1 MRNIHE
7 DVSAYEGVKGLS
19 PAIATRTAEGTAVE
33 VDVTIRK
40 LRNVLGR
47 YAFRYSSEMQIQ
59 ERIADVLRDEG
70 FSFEREVELDA
81 KSRADFLVDG
91 CIVIEVKID
100 GDMGSALAQARRYSN
115 IKGVSGVLLASA
127 CGWARSLP
135 EILPTSAVTT
145 RGTGEPMHSVAD
157 AGRAASIQVVQLK
170 RQAL

>member
-1 MRNIHE
+1 MRRVHE
-7 DVSAYEGVKGLS
+7 GTLKYGGVEGLS
-19 PAIATRTAEGTAVE
+19 PAIATQNSEGASVQ

-47 YAFRYSSEMQIQ
+47 YAFRYSSEMQLQ
-59 ERIADVLRDEG
+59 ERIADVLRNEG

-91 CIVIEVKID
+91 CIVIEIKID

-115 IKGVSGVLLASA
+115 INGVSGVLLASA

-145 RGTGEPMHSVAD
+145 KGAAERMHPVAD
-157 AGRAASIQVVQLK
+157 CGRASSIQVVQLK